1 MPVSAADIAQ
11 ILQFMGVSKI
21 VTLDLHAI
29 GTTGAIGTQCAW
41 YDFEAAFTALDF
53 FEQEIPDKTKL
64 CIVAP
69 DAGAIKRAK
78 KFHENFESR
87 GYEGQI
93 GIAMMHKER
102 KVANQVEESIVIG
115 DVQDK
120 ICIIID
126 DMSDTSG
133 TLCKAANELK
143 DKGAVEIYAFV
154 THGIFSDP
162 AAQRISTSIIKKIVC
177 TDTFKLPQETVDGM
191 GGKLVQVSVD
201 LMLAEIIR
209 RLHQN
214 EDVQDIHTVPKYKQ

>member
-1 MPVSAADIAQ
+1 MV
-11 ILQFMGVSKI
+11 
-21 VTLDLHAI
+21 
-29 GTTGAIGTQCAW
+29 W
-41 YDFEAAFTALDF
+41 YDFGAAFTAIDF
-53 FEQEIPDKTKL
+53 FNNEIADKTKL

-87 GYEGQI
+87 GYEGKI
-93 GIAMMHKER
+93 GLAMMHKER
-102 KVANQVEESIVIG
+102 KVDNQVEESIVIG
-115 DVQDK
+115 NVQDK

-133 TLCKAANELK
+133 TMCKAASELK
-143 DKGAVEIYAFV
+143 TKGASQVYAFV

-162 AAQRISTSIIKKIVC
+162 AAQRIKDSIIEKVVC
-177 TDTFKLPQETVDGM
+177 TDTIKLSQETIDGM

-201 LMLAEIIR
+201 LLLAEIIR

-214 EDVQDIHTVPKYKQ
+214 EDV

>member
-1 MPVSAADIAQ
+1 MGIA
-11 ILQFMGVSKI
+11 KI

-29 GTTGAIGTQCAW
+29 ATTGACGYQTVW
-41 YDFEAAFTALDF
+41 YDFEAAFTAIDF
-53 FEQEIPDKTKL
+53 FKGEIPDKTKL

-78 KFHENFESR
+78 KFHENFESL
-87 GYEGQI
+87 GFQGQI
-93 GIAMMHKER
+93 GLAMMHKER
-102 KVANQVEESIVIG
+102 KVANQVEEVIVIG

-143 DKGAVEIYAFV
+143 DKGAVQIYAFV

-162 AAQRISTSIIKKIVC
+162 AAQRIKDSIIEKVVC
-177 TDTFKLPQETVDGM
+177 TDSIKLSQETIDGM
-191 GGKLVQVSVD
+191 DGKLV
-201 LMLAEIIR
+201 
-209 RLHQN
+209 
-214 EDVQDIHTVPKYKQ
+214 